1 VAKPQ
6 FRLLGPME
14 MTVDGEPVR
23 LPGAAERALL
33 VQLLLAPG
41 RTIPATV
48 LVDRLWSE
56 STLPADPLNAVQI
69 RVSKLRRSLKVA
81 GTPDL
86 VGREGVGYRAHIER
100 SGVDAIDFGDRIR
113 AARGR
118 AASGTDAYDD
128 QLLSDFDTALSLWR
142 GEPLS
147 DFATEPW
154 AAAEAARLTELRLS
168 ALTERTQVALAL
180 GRHAEVVADLEPV
193 VAQDPSLES
202 LAGLLMIALYRSG
215 RQASALEA
223 YDRTRVMLDE
233 HLGLEPSV
241 SLRSLQ
247 ERVLRQDPSLGVQ
260 PELANPVPV
269 ASSAARRRASAE
281 WTTPTNLPKVARRLI
296 GRDDL
301 LVSVSELAAQAR
313 MLTLIGPG
321 GAGKTSLALAAVVGM
336 ASDFPDGVF
345 GVRLASVNAADQVP
359 VAVADALSMPM
370 DGAAV
375 ERDVHERLVGFLA
388 QKTVL
393 LLLDNC
399 EHVIDPAATLAD
411 QLVSRCPGLTVLAT
425 SREALAVPDEVQVNV
440 GPLDTPPE
448 GAPAAEVLSYPAC
461 ELFAERAHA
470 VHPSSTFGERDLLAI
485 GRIAR
490 ALDGIPLA
498 LELAAARTASMSP
511 SEISD
516 RLEHRF
522 SLLTTGSRTAE
533 ARQQTLRA
541 TVDWSYAL
549 LTDDE
554 QHVFNQLS
562 VFQGGWTLEAAEA
575 VIGGDALPMTTVLDT
590 TARLVEQSMVVVE
603 PGSTT
608 RYRMLETLRQY
619 AVERVAGNGQQ
630 ALVAGRHARHFYN
643 LTRSSEALLR
653 GPGQRDAR
661 ERLRQEQP
669 NIRAALTW
677 LSGPDGDVDLA
688 LECAG
693 SLGLFWHLG
702 RHLEGRDLL
711 ARLLQLGGSDPARAH
726 ALQAVSLVERPRACL
741 VHPSALCAQTAR
753 DSLNIFER
761 LGDRS
766 NAALS
771 KVLLA
776 VEGVT
781 GADRERSEALLRE
794 AEEQFLHNDDEW
806 GLGVIG
812 FVRMETALKTGD
824 LGTAVST
831 GRAAATRFRRLD
843 DPWGLSAIM
852 YHLGWGLRQFGRY
865 DEGARSL
872 EEAIDV
878 AAGAGLYNTVQWA
891 LADLAIVE
899 LNLDRPEAARR
910 LFDRANAASEHVG
923 DGAGAVLAEYGHGLL
938 ALGDGEVEVAD
949 NRFDRA
955 VDGFAALRTPVW
967 EGWALLGR
975 ADCAELRGDPRNAE
989 ALYGQSRALGVG
1001 AGEPGLTASALEGLA
1016 RVLATNDPP
1025 RAADLAGQAADVR
1038 RRLGRPLPPYQE
1050 KWRRGSTSV
1059 LPATATKG
1067 SSAAL
1072 RT

>member
-69 RVSKLRRSLKVA
+69 RVTKLRRSQKEA

-215 RQASALEA
+215 RQANALEA

-301 LVSVSELAAQAR
+301 LVSVSELAAHAR

-388 QKTVL
+388 Q
-393 LLLDNC
+393 
-399 EHVIDPAATLAD
+399 
-411 QLVSRCPGLTVLAT
+411 
-425 SREALAVPDEVQVNV
+425 
-440 GPLDTPPE
+440 
-448 GAPAAEVLSYPAC
+448 
-461 ELFAERAHA
+461 
-470 VHPSSTFGERDLLAI
+470 
-485 GRIAR
+485 
-490 ALDGIPLA
+490 
-498 LELAAARTASMSP
+498 
-511 SEISD
+511 
-516 RLEHRF
+516 
-522 SLLTTGSRTAE
+522 
-533 ARQQTLRA
+533 
-541 TVDWSYAL
+541 
-549 LTDDE
+549 
-554 QHVFNQLS
+554 
-562 VFQGGWTLEAAEA
+562 
-575 VIGGDALPMTTVLDT
+575 
-590 TARLVEQSMVVVE
+590 
-603 PGSTT
+603 
-608 RYRMLETLRQY
+608 
-619 AVERVAGNGQQ
+619 
-630 ALVAGRHARHFYN
+630 
-643 LTRSSEALLR
+643 
-653 GPGQRDAR
+653 
-661 ERLRQEQP
+661 
-669 NIRAALTW
+669 
-677 LSGPDGDVDLA
+677 
-688 LECAG
+688 
-693 SLGLFWHLG
+693 
-702 RHLEGRDLL
+702 
-711 ARLLQLGGSDPARAH
+711 
-726 ALQAVSLVERPRACL
+726 
-741 VHPSALCAQTAR
+741 
-753 DSLNIFER
+753 
-761 LGDRS
+761 
-766 NAALS
+766 
-771 KVLLA
+771 
-776 VEGVT
+776 
-781 GADRERSEALLRE
+781 
-794 AEEQFLHNDDEW
+794 
-806 GLGVIG
+806 
-812 FVRMETALKTGD
+812 
-824 LGTAVST
+824 
-831 GRAAATRFRRLD
+831 
-843 DPWGLSAIM
+843 
-852 YHLGWGLRQFGRY
+852 
-865 DEGARSL
+865 
-872 EEAIDV
+872 
-878 AAGAGLYNTVQWA
+878 
-891 LADLAIVE
+891 
-899 LNLDRPEAARR
+899 
-910 LFDRANAASEHVG
+910 
-923 DGAGAVLAEYGHGLL
+923 
-938 ALGDGEVEVAD
+938 
-949 NRFDRA
+949 
-955 VDGFAALRTPVW
+955 
-967 EGWALLGR
+967 
-975 ADCAELRGDPRNAE
+975 
-989 ALYGQSRALGVG
+989 
-1001 AGEPGLTASALEGLA
+1001 
-1016 RVLATNDPP
+1016 
-1025 RAADLAGQAADVR
+1025 
-1038 RRLGRPLPPYQE
+1038 
-1050 KWRRGSTSV
+1050 
-1059 LPATATKG
+1059 
-1067 SSAAL
+1067 
-1072 RT
+1072 